1 MPTNKAFIMTL
12 PFRKYSNDPNFFG
25 YPLFYIV
32 DGECVCADC
41 CNDAWENEE
50 ELFMPIDHPG
60 TSNAVYNEEIGEA
73 VNYED
78 KQLYCSNWNCC
89 NRIETAYKED
99 EIQEEEEWI
108 HEFYQENDRNPT
120 YTEVKEALGRDM

>member
-1 MPTNKAFIMTL
+1 MTL

-32 DGECVCADC
+32 EGECVCADC

-60 TSNAVYNEEIGEA
+60 TSNTVYNEEIGEA
-73 VNYED
+73 VNYET
-78 KQLYCSNWNCC
+78 KQLYCSICNCGE
-89 NRIETAYKED
+89 RFESAYKED

-108 HEFYQENDRNPT
+108 YEFYQENGRNPT